1 MKDLVLDKNYKKGS
15 KGKKVELIQ
24 EWLCLHNL
32 HIVIDGDFGPATDY
46 TVISFQK
53 RKRLKADG
61 IVGKKTFAKLILPMI
76 DALEPIP
83 KDEKS
88 LGQMVIAYAKQHLK
102 QHPREIGGQN
112 RGPWVRLYMKGNE
125 GSAWPWCAGFVSYI
139 LKQTCQSLNIPL
151 PIKTSFSCDFLAASA
166 KKKGIFVKGSKIAD
180 KRKSTPGSFF
190 LSRRTSTDWVH
201 TGIVIRS
208 EDEVFHTMEGNTN
221 DEGSREGYEVCRRI
235 RGYKKKDL
243 ILI

>member
-1 MKDLVLDKNYKKGS
+1 
-15 KGKKVELIQ
+15 
-24 EWLCLHNL
+24 
-32 HIVIDGDFGPATDY
+32 
-46 TVISFQK
+46 
-53 RKRLKADG
+53 
-61 IVGKKTFAKLILPMI
+61 
-76 DALEPIP
+76 
-83 KDEKS
+83 
-88 LGQMVIAYAKQHLK
+88 
-102 QHPREIGGQN
+102 
-112 RGPWVRLYMKGNE
+112 MKGNE

-180 KRKSTPGSFF
+180 KRKITPGSFF

-235 RGYKKKDL
+235 RGYKKKDF